1 MLCGICNTNI
11 SKYRCPKCSVPYCS
25 LSCFKGEKHI
35 QLDNELGKHQPTT
48 TSALEESEVSKG
60 NDIVEQQS
68 IDGNVA
74 KFEDVLRDE
83 QIQSMLK
90 IKSLQFHL
98 STIMKILNDPQLT
111 NESTTEGRREI
122 ANKKLCNLRIGG
134 IEENELI
141 EDFVSRV
148 LTLLA

>member
-35 QLDNELGKHQPTT
+35 QLDNESGKRQPTT
-48 TSALEESEVSKG
+48 TSTSEESAVSKE
-60 NDIVEQQS
+60 NDIVEQS

-74 KFEDVLRDE
+74 RFEDVLRDE

-98 STIMKILNDPQLT
+98 STILRILNDPQLT
-111 NESTTEGRREI
+111 NESTMEGRREI